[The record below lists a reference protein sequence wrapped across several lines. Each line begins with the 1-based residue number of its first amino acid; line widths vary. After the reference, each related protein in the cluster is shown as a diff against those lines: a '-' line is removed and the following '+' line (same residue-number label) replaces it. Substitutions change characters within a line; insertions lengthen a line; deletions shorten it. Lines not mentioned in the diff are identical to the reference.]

1 MLIRLSFKNFKSV
14 GLEPVT
20 LEMVSSA
27 KVRKLKGHVCASSKE
42 AKILRNAVIYGG
54 NAAGKSTLYKAFAFM
69 KAAVMGGGLPQEGIR
84 EYCRCGEGHAEA
96 QGKNGSDQCGQ

>member
-1 MLIRLSFKNFKSV
+1 MEETMLIRLSFKNFKSV

-42 AKILRNAVIYGG
+42 AKILRNAVIYGVYVKQAM
-54 NAAGKSTLYKAFAFM
+54 NKVARA
-69 KAAVMGGGLPQEGIR
+69 I
-84 EYCRCGEGHAEA
+84 
-96 QGKNGSDQCGQ
+96 

>member
-84 EYCRCGEGHAEA
+84 EYCLSLIHI
-96 QGKNGSDQCGQ
+96 